1 MSIVDQ
7 VLHFIAE
14 PNARAFDSLALA
26 VFRYQYESVPAY
38 GEYCRRREATP
49 DTVAMLTQI
58 PPVSTLAFKYAA
70 IENRNEGPSAPRLF
84 LTSGTTMS
92 KDERGRH
99 LVRWP
104 EVYRASAIA
113 HLRRMMFPDGRRLAM
128 LALHPTA
135 DQMEESSLS
144 QMISWCIEEFGHD
157 ANCCAASRAGLD
169 LPRAISFLRD
179 GVCAA
184 RPVCILATTA
194 ALAAT
199 FAAMRTSVTAFELP
213 PGSRVMDTGGAK
225 GQTLPLSADEV
236 VAEAGRLMGVA
247 PAMVINEYGMT
258 EMCSQLYDA
267 TPFNSAH
274 SADTAWAPQSVSA
287 VRSDAPPAMRIK
299 LAPPWLRV
307 FALDP
312 LTLAPLP
319 EGVGLLSFFDLA
331 NVGSVSAL
339 MTEDFGIVRDAAVL
353 VLGRAAASDP
363 RGCALAIEQFS
374 SLTAPPPN

>member
-7 VLHFIAE
+7 VLRFISAPDANAFE
-14 PNARAFDSLALA
+14 PVALA
-26 VFRYQYESVPAY
+26 VFRYQYDSVPAY
-38 GEYCRRREATP
+38 REYCRRSEATP
-49 DTVAMLTQI
+49 DTVSTLRQI

-70 IENRNEGPSAPRLF
+70 LESRTEGPATPRLF
-84 LTSGTTMS
+84 LTSGTTIG

-104 EVYRASAIA
+104 DVYRASAIA
-113 HLRRMMFPDGRRLAM
+113 HFRRMMFPDGRRLAM

-144 QMISWCIEEFGHD
+144 QMISWCIEEFGRD
-157 ANCCAASRAGLD
+157 ANFCAASRTGVD
-169 LPRAISFLRD
+169 FTRAISFLRD
-179 GVCAA
+179 CVGAA
-184 RPVCILATTA
+184 QPVCILATTA
-194 ALAAT
+194 ALAMT
-199 FAAMRTSVTAFELP
+199 FAAMRASGTAFELP
-213 PGSRVMDTGGAK
+213 SGSRVMDTGGAK
-225 GQTLPLSADEV
+225 GQALPLSADEV
-236 VAEAGRLMGVA
+236 VAEAQRLMGIA

-267 TPFNSAH
+267 TPFNSAF
-274 SADTAWAPQSVSA
+274 
-287 VRSDAPPAMRIK
+287 DAPPASRIK
-299 LAPPWLRV
+299 LAPPWLRA

-312 LTLAPLP
+312 LTLSPIP
-319 EGVGLLSFFDLA
+319 EGQVGLLSFFDLA

-339 MTEDFGIVRDAAVL
+339 MTEDVGIVRDGAVR

-374 SLTAPPPN
+374 SFTAAQPH